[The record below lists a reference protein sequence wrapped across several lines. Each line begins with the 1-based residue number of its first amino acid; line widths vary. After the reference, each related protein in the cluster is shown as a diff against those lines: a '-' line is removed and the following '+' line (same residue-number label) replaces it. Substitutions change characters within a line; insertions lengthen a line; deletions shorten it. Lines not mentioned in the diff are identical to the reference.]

1 MNVKRVI
8 ICTIG
13 GIIAAAICVGGMAA
27 GGRVELTAVIIAS
40 GIGNR
45 VLIGFVIGISN
56 WRINFLLH
64 GALIGLLVTL
74 SSSVGI
80 LFTNMQGFI
89 MYTVAGIVYGMLI
102 ELFAT
107 KVFKTPMA

>member
-13 GIIAAAICVGGMAA
+13 GMIAAAICIGGMAS
-27 GGRVELTAVIIAS
+27 GGRVELTPVIIAT

-45 VLIGFVIGISN
+45 ILLGFVIGISN

-64 GALIGLLVTL
+64 GAIIGFLVTF

-80 LFTNMQGFI
+80 IFTNLQGFA
-89 MYTVAGIVYGMLI
+89 MYTIAGIIYGVLI

-107 KVFKTPMA
+107 KVFKAPMA

>member
-1 MNVKRVI
+1 MNIKRVI

-13 GIIAAAICVGGMAA
+13 GMIAAAICIGGMANS
-27 GGRVELTAVIIAS
+27 GRIELTPVIIAT

-45 VLIGFVIGISN
+45 ILIGFVIGISN

-64 GALIGLLVTL
+64 GAIIGFLVTF
-74 SSSVGI
+74 SSSIGI
-80 LFTNMQGFI
+80 IFNNIQGFA
-89 MYTVAGIVYGMLI
+89 MYTAAGIVYGVLI

-107 KVFKTPMA
+107 KVFKAPLT